1 MSKSAFI
8 KDKNGNLLQSNII
21 ITEKMISIRMFDEK
35 YELLGY
41 MNIFFQANKRLFLSE
56 IYCYDEYRS
65 LGIATIISEL
75 SDYILRDYK
84 GYILRGVYYP
94 TQMSSDFKNINR
106 TKEELDLR
114 ARNFYQKNGYEI
126 LSYKDFIKNK
136 DKYGY
141 LSAEEDFIYNG
152 EAIDN
157 IVFKIIKDNKY
168 NFVEDNGVIY
178 YNGNNKKL

>member
-1 MSKSAFI
+1 
-8 KDKNGNLLQSNII
+8 
-21 ITEKMISIRMFDEK
+21 
-35 YELLGY
+35 
-41 MNIFFQANKRLFLSE
+41 
-56 IYCYDEYRS
+56 
-65 LGIATIISEL
+65 
-75 SDYILRDYK
+75 
-84 GYILRGVYYP
+84 
-94 TQMSSDFKNINR
+94 MSSDFKNINR

-152 EAIDN
+152 EAIDS

-168 NFVEDNGVIY
+168 DFVEDNGVIY
-178 YNGNNKKL
+178 YNGNNKRL